1 MTLEKPL
8 PWTDSHQSCGSGGEG
23 PSKGGHFSQ
32 RLGCQEEVTRGA
44 FEGNLEW
51 RNLIASGGNGDD
63 GLTRLEKNL
72 PAMQEI
78 WA

>member
-32 RLGCQEEVTRGA
+32 RLGCQEEVTRGRSR
-44 FEGNLEW
+44 GTL
-51 RNLIASGGNGDD
+51 NGET
-63 GLTRLEKNL
+63 LLLVVE
-72 PAMQEI
+72 MVMMV
-78 WA
+78 